1 MRTRAFG
8 ALVSGLL
15 LAAAVLPASAAP
27 KAAFDRMAPEYTTVY
42 ISACNIADYLTR
54 FEASPLGAAWNSE
67 EMKPFVSK
75 LGDAFDVLFKEAG
88 KTLGYSLKDYRDLL
102 QGEAAL
108 LLGDPAAMQFKA
120 ERPDLPLALLIDV
133 GSRKEKAREF
143 LLKNL
148 ELIDKEGKVNMRE
161 EKFRGADLIL
171 LEKKEPKAGDFKA
184 LVLTVVDDLL
194 AISFSQAFL
203 QDMLA
208 NREDGSAK
216 PLSEHPDYRALRGR
230 FGASADFFAYIHL
243 GRWVD
248 SLPTIVKQSGEANA
262 ETQLGMVLQVLDTL
276 GIAGLRSVVIS
287 GSLSAEG
294 MTQTV
299 FVQTAGAPKGLLKV
313 LAIEPQSL
321 SFPTLVPE
329 DVSQATVLLVDF
341 QALWSVVESGVQ
353 MALAMGGG
361 GAGGPPGG
369 VNPLQAFEEQLGVS
383 IKRDLFG
390 SFGRQVVMYERLR
403 KPYTIQSQAT
413 AFLIELRDKAKFQA
427 AFEKIIALVPFLQK
441 KEYLGRALYVVAM
454 PGMDAGGD
462 PNAPQPPMPAVA
474 ITDTHFVFAN
484 QKELAEE
491 AIRRVGKEVTSVS
504 DTPAFKALQ
513 ARYPASSTLIS
524 YGTPEGFDYLF
535 YMAKELAKGEIPGL
549 PPGTLN
555 LDDADPN
562 QPGVKFFKI
571 LQDAFGRLPDA
582 SVFTKRIS
590 GGIGWGFADEK
601 GIGVTSKFL
610 FKTVSTPDK

>member
-8 ALVSGLL
+8 TLAAGLL
-15 LAAAVLPASAAP
+15 LAGALLPAAAAP
-27 KAAFDRMAPEYTTVY
+27 VAFDKMAPEYTTVFL
-42 ISACNIADYLTR
+42 SARNVTGFLER

-67 EMKPFVSK
+67 EMKPFVGK
-75 LGDAFDVLFKEAG
+75 LGDAFDLLFKEAG

-108 LLGDPAAMQFKA
+108 VLGDPAAMQFKA
-120 ERPDLPLALLIDV
+120 ERPELPLAILIDV

-148 ELIDKEGKVNMRE
+148 ELIDKEGKTTLRE
-161 EKFRGADLIL
+161 EKFRNAELIL
-171 LEKKEPKAGDFKA
+171 LEKKEARTGDLKA
-184 LVLTVVDDLL
+184 LVLTVVDDLF
-194 AISFSQAFL
+194 AISFSQSFL

-230 FGASADFFAYIHL
+230 FGTEADFFSYLHL

-248 SLPTIVKQSGEANA
+248 SLPTIVKQAGEADA

-287 GSLSAEG
+287 GSLTAEG

-299 FVQTAGAPKGLLKV
+299 FVQTAGEPKGLLKV
-313 LAIEPQSL
+313 LAIAPQSL
-321 SFPTLVPE
+321 RFPALVPE

-353 MALAMGGG
+353 MAMTMAGGGG
-361 GAGGPPGG
+361 GAAPGG

-383 IKRDLFG
+383 IKRDVFG
-390 SFGRQVVMYERLR
+390 SLGRQVVLYERLK
-403 KPYTIQSQAT
+403 KPYTIQSQAM
-413 AFLIELRDKAKFQA
+413 AILIELRDKAKFQS
-427 AFEKIIALVPFLQK
+427 AFEKLIALVPFLQK
-441 KEYLGRALYVVAM
+441 KEYLGRAIYTVAM

-462 PNAPQPPMPAVA
+462 PNAPQPPMPALA
-474 ITDTHFVFAN
+474 ITETHFVFAN
-484 QKELAEE
+484 QKEMAEE
-491 AIRRVGKEVTSVS
+491 AIRRVGKEVPSVV
-504 DTPAFKALQ
+504 DTPAFKALE
-513 ARYPASSTLIS
+513 ARYPPTATLIS

-562 QPGVKFFKI
+562 QPGVKFFKL

-582 SVFTKRIS
+582 GVFTKRIA
-590 GGIGWGFADEK
+590 GGVGWGFADEK
-601 GIGVTSKFL
+601 GIGITSKFL
-610 FKTVSTPDK
+610 FKTVSTPGR